1 MSPEEA
7 LEHARLAVVQKTE
20 AHRLAKLSAKEA
32 RASLLESTAK
42 VRQAE
47 ADQMRADVDDD
58 VAQYGL
64 ATAHGELAEAH
75 RVLHDLVCG
84 CGKAPPQDA
93 ATKPALN

>member
-20 AHRLAKLSAKEA
+20 ALRLAQLSAKET
-32 RASLLESTAK
+32 RAALLDATAN
-42 VRQAE
+42 QL
-47 ADQMRADVDDD
+47 RADVDDD
-58 VAQYGL
+58 VARHAL
-64 ATAHGELAEAH
+64 TTAQGELAEAH

-93 ATKPALN
+93 ATKPSLN